1 MLHYLKLN
9 YFTAHFGECQIVL
22 REEILIK
29 CNAHPSSR
37 GNKINETPNPISP
50 NGNYVR
56 ELHSSLVLLRNPW
69 RRSDHRQTIRECI
82 FIKFLFKFLINFMN
96 NNFIINSISQPRRR
110 RMSVCLWVF
119 VPECVCEWQ
128 IVCHKLC
135 SWPATSKLEVL
146 VLSKCGSFCTSERL
160 FPSTFCWLLICRVL
174 FWFLSVSLFSSYP
187 QSVDSAA
194 GFSDRPYWGL
204 RFETTAV
211 GAAVNRLQSMLWW
224 EGVRKS
230 SCLIILF

>member
-1 MLHYLKLN
+1 MQICSLESEASERRPSLIHSKLPRVLLTDRNYHLGEEDLHGLLGSGSDYEQRGWRCGVGKVLSFLSPTRTHTHSHTASHEFSLVRLRQAISMLHYLKLN

-69 RRSDHRQTIRECI
+69 RRSDHRQTLRECI

-119 VPECVCEWQ
+119 VPECVC
-128 IVCHKLC
+128 
-135 SWPATSKLEVL
+135 
-146 VLSKCGSFCTSERL
+146 
-160 FPSTFCWLLICRVL
+160 
-174 FWFLSVSLFSSYP
+174 VS
-187 QSVDSAA
+187 
-194 GFSDRPYWGL
+194 GR
-204 RFETTAV
+204 
-211 GAAVNRLQSMLWW
+211 
-224 EGVRKS
+224 
-230 SCLIILF
+230 